1 MTRID
6 VTSSSSKHYVKNKVV
21 RVFECR
27 QYICYSQV
35 TSGWQGTC
43 QSQCGGTRSPT
54 SPSTHTQ
61 FRSVVSPFSIQ
72 SMCKCIQNPIVDDR
86 VQYLICNLVLMST
99 IFQGLF
105 KNDFPGLRFQNFLLD
120 GVPIGGDLSG
130 TYVLEKIYGISES
143 RSKWGD
149 LAIVVAMVVIYR
161 MLFFVFIK
169 LSENLAPRLRVM
181 MREYFT
187 GTAGSRVEL
196 QENADKTAWPQLKFL
211 QQVYAHNQFKQDK
224 LGIALGT
231 IMYYNS
237 RA

>member
-1 MTRID
+1 
-6 VTSSSSKHYVKNKVV
+6 
-21 RVFECR
+21 
-27 QYICYSQV
+27 
-35 TSGWQGTC
+35 
-43 QSQCGGTRSPT
+43 
-54 SPSTHTQ
+54 
-61 FRSVVSPFSIQ
+61 
-72 SMCKCIQNPIVDDR
+72 
-86 VQYLICNLVLMST
+86 MST
-99 IFQGLF
+99 VFQGLF
-105 KNDFPGLRFQNFLLD
+105 KNDFPGLTFQNFLLD

-196 QENADKTAWPQLKFL
+196 QENADKTA
-211 QQVYAHNQFKQDK
+211 
-224 LGIALGT
+224 
-231 IMYYNS
+231 
-237 RA
+237 